1 MVVVE
6 VDAATAAALATRIGA
21 VTAIAAVTAVVTA
34 VVTAAVT
41 TGVIRARLADI
52 PILVADLGET
62 RTGSRSLTNSVNPIQ
77 VRIACWKP

>member
-21 VTAIAAVTAVVTA
+21 VTAIAAVTA